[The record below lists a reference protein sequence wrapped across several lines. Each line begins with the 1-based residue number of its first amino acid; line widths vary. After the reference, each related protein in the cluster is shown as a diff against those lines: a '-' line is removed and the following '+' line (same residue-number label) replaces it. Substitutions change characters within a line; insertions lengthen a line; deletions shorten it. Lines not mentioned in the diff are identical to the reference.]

1 MNPYTVLLFGPLRDK
16 FDSGKLTIEMPE
28 NSSIEDL
35 LNHLGVD
42 SDYVKT
48 AIGGEICRF
57 PHDWKRDLKLPYF
70 HRFQAVNHAQS

>member
-42 SDYVKT
+42 LDYVKT
-48 AIGGEICRF
+48 AIDGEIMPISTR
-57 PHDWKRDLKLPYF
+57 LEAGSEIALLPP
-70 HRFQAVNHAQS
+70 VSGG

>member
-42 SDYVKT
+42 SDYVKI
-48 AIGGEICRF
+48 AVDGEIR
-57 PHDWKRDLKLPYF
+57 PISTRLKAGSEIALLPP
-70 HRFQAVNHAQS
+70 VSGG

>member
-1 MNPYTVLLFGPLRDK
+1 MNLYTVLLFGPLRDK

-48 AIGGEICRF
+48 AVDGEIR
-57 PHDWKRDLKLPYF
+57 PISTRLEAGSEIALLPP
-70 HRFQAVNHAQS
+70 VSGG

>member
-16 FDSGKLTIEMPE
+16 FDSGNLTIEMPE

-48 AIGGEICRF
+48 AIDGEIMPISTR
-57 PHDWKRDLKLPYF
+57 LEAGSEIALLPP
-70 HRFQAVNHAQS
+70 VSGG

>member
-1 MNPYTVLLFGPLRDK
+1 MNLYTVLLFGPLRDK

-48 AIGGEICRF
+48 AVDGEIR
-57 PHDWKRDLKLPYF
+57 PISTRLKAGSEIALLPP
-70 HRFQAVNHAQS
+70 VSGG

>member
-1 MNPYTVLLFGPLRDK
+1 MNPHTVLLFGPLRDK

-42 SDYVKT
+42 PDYVKT
-48 AIGGEICRF
+48 AMDGEIM
-57 PHDWKRDLKLPYF
+57 PISTQLKVGSEIALLPP
-70 HRFQAVNHAQS
+70 VSGG

>member
-42 SDYVKT
+42 PDYVKT
-48 AIGGEICRF
+48 AIDGEIMPISTR
-57 PHDWKRDLKLPYF
+57 LNAGSEIALLPP
-70 HRFQAVNHAQS
+70 VSGG

>member
-28 NSSIEDL
+28 NSSIEDV

-42 SDYVKT
+42 PDYVKT
-48 AIGGEICRF
+48 AIDGEIMPISTR
-57 PHDWKRDLKLPYF
+57 LNAGSEIALLPP
-70 HRFQAVNHAQS
+70 VSGG

>member
-1 MNPYTVLLFGPLRDK
+1 MNPYTVILFGPLRDK

-48 AIGGEICRF
+48 AIDGEIMPISTR
-57 PHDWKRDLKLPYF
+57 LEAGSEIALLPP
-70 HRFQAVNHAQS
+70 VSGG

>member
-48 AIGGEICRF
+48 AVDGEIR
-57 PHDWKRDLKLPYF
+57 PISTRLKAGSEIALLPP
-70 HRFQAVNHAQS
+70 VSGG

>member
-48 AIGGEICRF
+48 AIDGEIMPISTR
-57 PHDWKRDLKLPYF
+57 LEAGSEIALLPP
-70 HRFQAVNHAQS
+70 VSGG

>member
-1 MNPYTVLLFGPLRDK
+1 MNLYTVLLFGPLRDK

-35 LNHLGVD
+35 LNHRGVD

-48 AIGGEICRF
+48 AVDG
-57 PHDWKRDLKLPYF
+57 
-70 HRFQAVNHAQS
+70 

>member
-48 AIGGEICRF
+48 AIDGEIR
-57 PHDWKRDLKLPYF
+57 PISTRLKAGSEIALLPP
-70 HRFQAVNHAQS
+70 VSGG

>member
-48 AIGGEICRF
+48 AVDGEIR
-57 PHDWKRDLKLPYF
+57 PISTRLIAGSEIALLPP
-70 HRFQAVNHAQS
+70 VSGG

>member
-16 FDSGKLTIEMPE
+16 FDSSKLTIEMPE

-42 SDYVKT
+42 TDYVKT
-48 AIGGEICRF
+48 AMDGEIM
-57 PHDWKRDLKLPYF
+57 PISTQLKVGSEIALLPP
-70 HRFQAVNHAQS
+70 VSGG